1 MWLEI
6 EIMLRDRIVNW
17 QELGIDNNYDY
28 ARRLIRIE
36 DLHYLQELTGDIQAL
51 QFMDGTSVYIRGT
64 YEDLRDKILHIQ
76 NESDDLDL

>member
-17 QELGIDNNYDY
+17 HELGIDNNYDY
-28 ARRLIRIE
+28 ARRMVRI
-36 DLHYLQELTGDIQAL
+36 DDVHYLQELTTDIQAL

-76 NESDDLDL
+76 NDIDNLDL

>member
-28 ARRLIRIE
+28 ARRMVRLE
-36 DLHYLQELTGDIQAL
+36 DIHYLQELTSDIQAIH
-51 QFMDGTSVYIRGT
+51 FIDGTSVYIRGN
-64 YEDLRDKILHIQ
+64 YEDLRDKLLHLA
-76 NESDDLDL
+76 NDNDDLDL

>member
-28 ARRLIRIE
+28 ARRMIRAE
-36 DLHYLQELTGDIQAL
+36 DIYYLQELHADVQAL
-51 QFMDGTSVYIRGT
+51 QFHDGTSVYIRGN
-64 YEDLRDKILHIQ
+64 YEELRDKLLQIQ
-76 NESDDLDL
+76 NEEGDLDL